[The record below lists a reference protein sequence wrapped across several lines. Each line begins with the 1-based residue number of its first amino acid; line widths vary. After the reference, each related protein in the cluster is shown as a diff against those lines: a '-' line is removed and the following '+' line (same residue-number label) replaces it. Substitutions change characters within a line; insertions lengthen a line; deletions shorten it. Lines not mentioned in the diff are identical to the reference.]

1 MLFLLGFLVFAAAC
15 VGLVYFVLLQ
25 EPKQGG
31 LSSSLG
37 GGGSDLFSGRGV
49 AGGLVR
55 ITVILAGI
63 FIVLAVVLNHIRDL

>member
-1 MLFLLGFLVFAAAC
+1 LFYLLFLVFFVVC
-15 VGLVYFVLLQ
+15 VALVWFVLVQ

-37 GGGSDLFSGRGV
+37 GGGDLFGGRGV

-55 ITVILAGI
+55 LTVILGGL
-63 FIVLAVVLNHIRDL
+63 FMGLAVILNVLPR

>member
-1 MLFLLGFLVFAAAC
+1 MLFSLAYFVFFLVCIA
-15 VGLVYFVLLQ
+15 LVWLVLVQ

-37 GGGSDLFSGRGV
+37 GGGDLLSGRGV

-55 ITVILAGI
+55 LTVILGGV
-63 FIVLAVVLNHIRDL
+63 FLLLAVILNVFQR

>member
-1 MLFLLGFLVFAAAC
+1 MLAFWLALFSFFVVCVALVW
-15 VGLVYFVLLQ
+15 LVLVQ

-37 GGGSDLFSGRGV
+37 GGGDLLSGRGV

-55 ITVILAGI
+55 LTVILGG
-63 FIVLAVVLNHIRDL
+63 FFLLLAVILSRIAL